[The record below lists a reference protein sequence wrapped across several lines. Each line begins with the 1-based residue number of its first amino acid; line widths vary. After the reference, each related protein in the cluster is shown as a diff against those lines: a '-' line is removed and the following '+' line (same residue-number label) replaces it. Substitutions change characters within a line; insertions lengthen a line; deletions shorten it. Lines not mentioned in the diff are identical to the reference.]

1 VTIRVPASDNK
12 RVAAY
17 ARFARSGEHGAG
29 APRRQ
34 RLNVFRHRREQKWFG
49 APEKREEGSGSERNG
64 GDLPSGASHLRG
76 GNRPPPHPGGIRRR
90 RTSSMGSP
98 QGSEGNGAGLN
109 EVTCVGG
116 GLG

>member
-49 APEKREEGSGSERNG
+49 APEKEKGGTGSERNG
-64 GDLPSGASHLRG
+64 GDLPSGVNHHR
-76 GNRPPPHPGGIRRR
+76 RRDEPPPHPGGIRRR
-90 RTSSMGSP
+90 VAGSRGSP
-98 QGSEGNGAGLN
+98 QGSKNQ
-109 EVTCVGG
+109 
-116 GLG
+116 